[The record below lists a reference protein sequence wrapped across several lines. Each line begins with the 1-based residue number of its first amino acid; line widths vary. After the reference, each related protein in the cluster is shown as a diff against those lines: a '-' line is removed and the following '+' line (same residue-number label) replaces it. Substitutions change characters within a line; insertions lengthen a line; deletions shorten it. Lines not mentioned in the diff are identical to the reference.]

1 MATAAV
7 NASGTTNAASGTSSV
22 SGTDDGIVVAIGEP
36 LALQGFALAGVA
48 VLTASTAAQARA
60 RWAGL
65 GRDVALVVL
74 TAPAADALGEL
85 ATTGHGPLVVTLPE

>member
-1 MATAAV
+1 MAA
-7 NASGTTNAASGTSSV
+7 AASSA

-65 GRDVALVVL
+65 GRDVALVLL
-74 TAPAADALGEL
+74 TPPAADALGDL
-85 ATTGHGPLVVTLPE
+85 ATTVRGPLVVTLPE